1 MKHEKYIKCWVNGR
15 YEDIP
20 LKDYLD
26 IEANKYGYDSYKE
39 LREDGFKID
48 LLQDSVDWF
57 QN

>member
-57 QN
+57 